1 MDYVEELNVIKAI
14 AFRLPTWLTL
24 LVKEHPSAVGLR
36 SSTFYRHVKSLPNV
50 VLGSPALPTKEVIRK
65 SHGVVCLT
73 STVGFEAAALNKPVI
88 TLGRVFYNCF
98 PNVRHIRGYEDLSD
112 AIQWMLSYS
121 PIGDED
127 LRDAVAA
134 YIQFTQAGRLDFQS
148 STNDAMSMQSIA
160 AAVIR
165 AIETRPMLER
175 H

>member
-1 MDYVEELNVIKAI
+1 
-14 AFRLPTWLTL
+14 
-24 LVKEHPSAVGLR
+24 
-36 SSTFYRHVKSLPNV
+36 
-50 VLGSPALPTKEVIRK
+50 
-65 SHGVVCLT
+65 
-73 STVGFEAAALNKPVI
+73 
-88 TLGRVFYNCF
+88 
-98 PNVRHIRGYEDLSD
+98 VRHIRGYEDLSD